1 MNILDD
7 DDSHSDEFR
16 SRSRSRSR
24 NIRSPSRRS
33 SRSKRKKSIKLP
45 NIGLTTLILY
55 MCLLYIFYIVT
66 KRHYDVKGTTIT
78 IKKLDE
84 PLDIKFLEDRSIVPV
99 FHHDEK
105 ALIEPMEKLMNL
117 SPLFTTAYY
126 IELDDKD
133 RISALSPWDTY
144 FKFLNTIGEFRNTPS
159 NNTKYTYKPD
169 QYRISNIPKKQLEY
183 GKIVGLEDL
192 KTIRY
197 EKHDVQTLET
207 SPIEV
212 EYLNDILKLV
222 YPSLKKFYKHG
233 APDTFV
239 MSVGKQ
245 TGGPIDRWL
254 GSGLFHQDIVK
265 SRITLFRPYTR
276 SDAKYQTRDIRMII
290 IDPDTLKDNELTEFS
305 GMMNNMLPSHKRLD
319 DYIDD
324 EELLS
329 STGVYSSELPIDVI
343 KLDKA
348 GKSIIGILFDNYKIF
363 HSVPR
368 TSSSLFEILLKKLG
382 DRTFYQIGFSD
393 GFPGPMTAA
402 AKNKKKKH
410 TKKKNKSKSKK
421 YKVKFQK

>member
-1 MNILDD
+1 MYIICYRLYIYYIYIYILYILYIYYIYIIYILLMNILRD
-7 DDSHSDEFR
+7 DDSQLDE
-16 SRSRSRSR
+16 SRSRSSRSPSR
-24 NIRSPSRRS
+24 SKRSPSRRS
-33 SRSKRKKSIKLP
+33 RRSRNKSIKLP

-55 MCLLYIFYIVT
+55 MCLLYIFYIIT

-105 ALIEPMEKLMNL
+105 ALIEPMEQLINL
-117 SPLFTTAYY
+117 SPPVTTAYY

-144 FKFLNTIGEFRNTPS
+144 FKFLNTSGEFRNTLS

-254 GSGLFHQDIVK
+254 GSGLFHQDMVK
-265 SRITLFRPYTR
+265 TRITLVRPYTR

-305 GMMNNMLPSHKRLD
+305 GMIDNMLPSHKRLD
-319 DYIDD
+319 DYIDN
-324 EELLS
+324 EELFS
-329 STGVYSSELPIDVI
+329 SPDVYSSELPVDVI

-348 GKSIIGILFDNYKIF
+348 GNGYLVIQ
-363 HSVPR
+363 
-368 TSSSLFEILLKKLG
+368 ILLWKLL
-382 DRTFYQIGFSD
+382 
-393 GFPGPMTAA
+393 
-402 AKNKKKKH
+402 KNILINLGNG
-410 TKKKNKSKSKK
+410 TGYKK
-421 YKVKFQK
+421 YFK

>member
-1 MNILDD
+1 MNIFN
-7 DDSHSDEFR
+7 DDSHLDEDR
-16 SRSRSRSR
+16 KSRRSPSRSKSRSRSRSKS
-24 NIRSPSRRS
+24 RSKSRRS
-33 SRSKRKKSIKLP
+33 HKIPSILS
-45 NIGLTTLILY
+45 LIIY
-55 MCLLYIFYIVT
+55 MCLLYIFYIIT

-105 ALIEPMEKLMNL
+105 ALIEPIEQLINL
-117 SPLFTTAYY
+117 SSPVTTAYY

-144 FKFLNTIGEFRNTPS
+144 LKFLDTSGGFRDTPS

-245 TGGPIDRWL
+245 IGGPIDRWL
-254 GSGLFHQDIVK
+254 GSGMFHQDIVK
-265 SRITLFRPYTR
+265 SRVTLVRPYTR

-305 GMMNNMLPSHKRLD
+305 GMMDNMLPSHKKID
-319 DYIDD
+319 GYIDD
-324 EELLS
+324 GKLFS
-329 STGVYSSELPIDVI
+329 STGVYSSELPVDVI

-348 GKSIIGILFDNYKIF
+348 GKSIIGILFDNYEIF

-368 TSSSLFEILLKKLG
+368 TSLSLFQILLKKLG

-410 TKKKNKSKSKK
+410 TKKKKKSKSKK